1 MGVGL
6 YLLFLAVSFGASVVG
21 AICGIGGGVLIKPVL
36 DAVSGLSVTAV
47 SFLSACTVL
56 SMTSC
61 SMLRAFKKGDTLINR
76 SVSTPLAI
84 GAALGGIAG
93 KEIFRVLLS
102 RLPNSERVGAVQS
115 CCLFFVML
123 GLMLYTV
130 KRDRIRT
137 YHLTNPFSCLLA
149 GGALGLMSSFLGIG
163 GGPIDLI
170 VLFFFIF
177 HGYESRSAEFPV
189 HHLFFSSRQPALH
202 LLDGVGPRYRG
213 RYAAFDDCRR
223 DWRRYGRPGAEP
235 ENGRG
240 SGEQAFSGAD
250 GRYYGNMRLQL
261 LSVSLGLIFN
271 APV

>member
-36 DAVSGLSVTAV
+36 DAVSGLSVAAV

-102 RLPNSERVGAVQS
+102 GLPNSERVGAVQS

-170 VLFFFIF
+170 VLFFLFSMDMKAAAQNSLYII
-177 HGYESRSAEFPV
+177 
-189 HHLFFSSRQPALH
+189 FFSQAASLLYTCWTGSVPDIEAGMLLLMIAGGIGGGMAGRALNQKM
-202 LLDGVGPRYRG
+202 D
-213 RYAAFDDCRR
+213 AA
-223 DWRRYGRPGAEP
+223 AV
-235 ENGRG
+235 N
-240 SGEQAFSGAD
+240 
-250 GRYYGNMRLQL
+250 RLF
-261 LSVSLGLIFN
+261 LGLMGVNMAICVYNFYQFL
-271 APV
+271 

>member
-36 DAVSGLSVTAV
+36 DAVSGLSVAAV

-149 GGALGLMSSFLGIG
+149 GGVLGQMS
-163 GGPIDLI
+163 
-170 VLFFFIF
+170 
-177 HGYESRSAEFPV
+177 
-189 HHLFFSSRQPALH
+189 
-202 LLDGVGPRYRG
+202 
-213 RYAAFDDCRR
+213 
-223 DWRRYGRPGAEP
+223 
-235 ENGRG
+235 
-240 SGEQAFSGAD
+240 
-250 GRYYGNMRLQL
+250 
-261 LSVSLGLIFN
+261 
-271 APV
+271 

>member
-36 DAVSGLSVTAV
+36 DAVSGLSVAAV

-61 SMLRAFKKGDTLINR
+61 SMLRAFKKGDTLIDR
-76 SVSTPLAI
+76 KVSTPLAI
-84 GAALGGIAG
+84 GAAFGGVAG

-102 RLPNSERVGAVQS
+102 KLPNAERVGAVQS
-115 CCLFFVML
+115 FCLFFVML

-149 GGALGLMSSFLGIG
+149 GGGLGLMLSFLGIG
-163 GGPIDLI
+163 GGPIDMI
-170 VLFFFIF
+170 VLFFLFSMDMKAAAQNSLYII
-177 HGYESRSAEFPV
+177 
-189 HHLFFSSRQPALH
+189 FFSQAASLLYTCWTGSVPDIEIGMLLLMAAGGIGGGMAGRALNQKM
-202 LLDGVGPRYRG
+202 D
-213 RYAAFDDCRR
+213 AAAVNKLF
-223 DWRRYGRPGAEP
+223 
-235 ENGRG
+235 
-240 SGEQAFSGAD
+240 
-250 GRYYGNMRLQL
+250 
-261 LSVSLGLIFN
+261 LGLMAVIMAICVYNFYQFL
-271 APV
+271 

>member
-36 DAVSGLSVTAV
+36 DAVSGLSVAAV

-149 GGALGLMSSFLGIG
+149 GGVLGLMSSFLGIG

-170 VLFFFIF
+170 VLFFLFSMDMKAAAQNSLYII
-177 HGYESRSAEFPV
+177 
-189 HHLFFSSRQPALH
+189 FFSQAASLLYTCWTGSVPDIEAGMLLLMIAGGIGGGMAGRALNQKM
-202 LLDGVGPRYRG
+202 D
-213 RYAAFDDCRR
+213 AA
-223 DWRRYGRPGAEP
+223 AV
-235 ENGRG
+235 N
-240 SGEQAFSGAD
+240 
-250 GRYYGNMRLQL
+250 RLF
-261 LSVSLGLIFN
+261 LGLMGVIMAICVYNFYQFL
-271 APV
+271 

>member
-36 DAVSGLSVTAV
+36 DAVSGLSVAAV

-56 SMTSC
+56 SMTSY

-170 VLFFFIF
+170 VLFFLFSMDMKAAAQNSLYII
-177 HGYESRSAEFPV
+177 
-189 HHLFFSSRQPALH
+189 FFSQAASLLYTCWTGSVPDIEAGMLLLMIAGGIGGGMAGRALNQKM
-202 LLDGVGPRYRG
+202 D
-213 RYAAFDDCRR
+213 AA
-223 DWRRYGRPGAEP
+223 AV
-235 ENGRG
+235 N
-240 SGEQAFSGAD
+240 
-250 GRYYGNMRLQL
+250 RLF
-261 LSVSLGLIFN
+261 LGLMGVIMAICVYNFYQFL
-271 APV
+271 

>member
-36 DAVSGLSVTAV
+36 DAVSGLSVAAV

-170 VLFFFIF
+170 VLFFLFSMDMKAAAQNSLYII
-177 HGYESRSAEFPV
+177 
-189 HHLFFSSRQPALH
+189 FFSQAASLLYTCWTGSVPDIEAGMLLLMIAGGIGGGMAGRALNQKM
-202 LLDGVGPRYRG
+202 D
-213 RYAAFDDCRR
+213 AA
-223 DWRRYGRPGAEP
+223 AV
-235 ENGRG
+235 N
-240 SGEQAFSGAD
+240 
-250 GRYYGNMRLQL
+250 RLF
-261 LSVSLGLIFN
+261 LGLMGVNMAICVYNFYQFL
-271 APV
+271 

>member
-36 DAVSGLSVTAV
+36 DAVSGLSVAAV

-56 SMTSC
+56 SMTSY

-130 KRDRIRT
+130 KQDRIRT

-170 VLFFFIF
+170 VLFFLFSMDMKAAAQNSLYII
-177 HGYESRSAEFPV
+177 
-189 HHLFFSSRQPALH
+189 FFSQAASLLYTCWTGSVPDIEAGMLLLMIAGGIGGGMAGRALNQKM
-202 LLDGVGPRYRG
+202 D
-213 RYAAFDDCRR
+213 AA
-223 DWRRYGRPGAEP
+223 AV
-235 ENGRG
+235 N
-240 SGEQAFSGAD
+240 
-250 GRYYGNMRLQL
+250 RLF
-261 LSVSLGLIFN
+261 LGLMGVIMAICVYNFYQFL
-271 APV
+271 